1 MRVSKSSLRNWRT
14 LVFGSAFLAVAIC
27 AATEYW
33 GILKLDQVAAAFR
46 HGDTAL
52 ALATEDMRDEVL
64 QLRRFEKDVL
74 LNVGSPELVQS
85 YQAKWEDAFSHLRY
99 DLTRARRSA
108 AGEADS
114 RLQEVVDS
122 IAVYRT
128 AFLEVCD
135 QIHSGVLATPQQANA
150 EANRFREAAR
160 NAELALNGI
169 SESAFGRTQTV
180 DPALFAQRCSLA
192 ISLALFIALV
202 GLYVGA
208 NPHPDSSIDEH

>member
-85 YQAKWEDAFSHLRY
+85 YQAKWEEAFSHLRF

-122 IAVYRT
+122 IAIYRT

-135 QIHSGVLATPQQANA
+135 QIRSGVLSTPRQANA

-160 NAELALNGI
+160 NAEQALNGI
-169 SESAFGRTQTV
+169 SDSALGRTQTV

-192 ISLALFIALV
+192 ISLALFIVLV

>member
-1 MRVSKSSLRNWRT
+1 MKVSKNSLRNWQT
-14 LVFGSAFLAVAIC
+14 VVFGSAFLAVAIC
-27 AATEYW
+27 AASEYW

-52 ALATEDMRDEVL
+52 ALATEDMRDDVL

-85 YQAKWEDAFSHLRY
+85 YQAKWEDAFLHLRY

-122 IAVYRT
+122 VAVYRT
-128 AFLEVCD
+128 AFLDVCD
-135 QIHSGVLATPQQANA
+135 QIRTGVLSTPQQANA
-150 EANRFREAAR
+150 EANRFRQAAR
-160 NAELALNGI
+160 NAEQALNGI
-169 SESAFGRTQTV
+169 SDSAFGRKQTV

-192 ISLALFIALV
+192 ISLTLFIVLV

-208 NPHPDSSIDEH
+208 FPHPDSSVDEH